1 MVKIMVGRKGSGKTK
16 KMIDAANDH
25 VRDSHGSTIFINNVK
40 LLTREL
46 NYRMRVVCAE
56 DYQQL
61 GNIDEFTGFIL
72 GIISSDHDIDTIF
85 IDSITKHAN
94 ISLDNISVFIDRLDA
109 ISKQYEVEFIVS
121 VSAEAEEIQ
130 GILETHEV
138 LN

>member
-1 MVKIMVGRKGSGKTK
+1 MVGKKGSGKTK
-16 KMIDAANDH
+16 KMIDAANTH
-25 VRDSHGSTIFINNVK
+25 VAESQGSTIFINNDK
-40 LLTREL
+40 RLTREL

-61 GNIDEFTGFIL
+61 ANIDEFTGFIL

-94 ISLDNISVFIDRLDA
+94 ISLDNVSEFITRLDA
-109 ISKQYEVEFIVS
+109 ISEQQDVEFIVS
-121 VSAEAEEIQ
+121 VSAEPEEIT
-130 GILETHEV
+130 GILENHEV